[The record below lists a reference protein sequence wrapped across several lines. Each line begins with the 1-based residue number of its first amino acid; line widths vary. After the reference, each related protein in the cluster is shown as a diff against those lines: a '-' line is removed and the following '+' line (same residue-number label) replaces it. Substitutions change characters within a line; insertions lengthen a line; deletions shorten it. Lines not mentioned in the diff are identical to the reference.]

1 MNIEEAIYDNI
12 IDRTNNDIFF
22 SLMDFEHDNI
32 LFSPAV
38 EISASINRGHGV
50 ATIIKHTIS
59 TYLNDYESK
68 ITN

>member
-1 MNIEEAIYDNI
+1 MNIEEAIQDDI
-12 IDRTNNDIFF
+12 HDRTNTHIFF
-22 SLMDFEHDNI
+22 QLVDFEHDNI

-38 EISASINRGHGV
+38 EISAGINHFHGV

-59 TYLNDYESK
+59 TFLNDHESK